1 MMDQPRARWFRSVN
15 GDGRYGVALLLS
27 VAALVLLGVWGT
39 PGRELLQYQRDGI
52 ATGQWWRLVSAHGVH
67 WGTQHLLFNLA
78 GLGLLWAMLARHFK
92 PRQWLLIALST
103 IAAIDLG
110 LWFLQPAVAW
120 YVGASGVL
128 HGGWAAGGVA
138 EWRWREPR
146 SWPLLLVLISKL
158 GYEQLTGASAVLA
171 GMPVVLGAHVYG
183 ALGGALA
190 AVVIMSCSPKPT
202 KDVE

>member
-27 VAALVLLGVWGT
+27 VAALVLLGVWGE
-39 PGRELLQYQRDGI
+39 PGRQLLQYQRDGI
-52 ATGQWWRLVSAHGVH
+52 AAGQWWRWFSGHWVH
-67 WGTQHLLFNLA
+67 WGAQHLLFNLA

-92 PRQWLLIALST
+92 PRQWLVITLGT
-103 IAAIDLG
+103 MTAIDLG
-110 LWFLQPAVAW
+110 LWFLQPTVAW

-146 SWPLLLVLISKL
+146 SWPLLAVLLIKL
-158 GYEQLTGASAVLA
+158 AYEHLTGVSAVLA
-171 GMPVVLGAHVYG
+171 GMPVVLNAHVYG

-190 AVVIMSCSPKPT
+190 AVMIRSRSPIPT
-202 KDVE
+202 EDVA